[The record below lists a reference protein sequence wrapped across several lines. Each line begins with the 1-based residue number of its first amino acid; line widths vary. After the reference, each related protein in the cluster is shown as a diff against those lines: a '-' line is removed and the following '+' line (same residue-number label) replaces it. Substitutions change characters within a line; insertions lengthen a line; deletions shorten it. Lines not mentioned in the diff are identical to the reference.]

1 MRQLLNYSMTL
12 CFAAMTLVA
21 CSNPSN
27 RNNTTDGNEEQNV
40 NVSDSR
46 RNTPGSVNTITG
58 DSNKVATDSAQHGI
72 RDKKREAM

>member
-1 MRQLLNYSMTL
+1 MKHLINYSLLLFLIATSIS
-12 CFAAMTLVA
+12 A
-21 CSNPSN
+21 CSN
-27 RNNTTDGNEEQNV
+27 RNNETDGNEEQKV

-72 RDKKREAM
+72 RGKKREAM

>member
-1 MRQLLNYSMTL
+1 MK
-12 CFAAMTLVA
+12 
-21 CSNPSN
+21 
-27 RNNTTDGNEEQNV
+27 QNV

-72 RDKKREAM
+72 RGKKREAM

>member
-1 MRQLLNYSMTL
+1 MKQLFSYSL
-12 CFAAMTLVA
+12 ILFVA
-21 CSNPSN
+21 ISSLTACSN
-27 RNNTTDGNEEQNV
+27 RNNETDGNEEQKV

-72 RDKKREAM
+72 RNRKRENM

>member
-1 MRQLLNYSMTL
+1 MKQLLNYSLTL
-12 CFAAMTLVA
+12 GVIAAILVG
-21 CSNPSN
+21 CGN
-27 RNNTTDGNEEQNV
+27 RNNETDGNEEQNV

-72 RDKKREAM
+72 RGKKREAM